1 MLAFHLTDKPS
12 EGQTTIQTNKL
23 TDGPTNLQ
31 RDKRA
36 LIHQKTDNPTDALTH
51 KRSSRMELQF
61 H

>member
-1 MLAFHLTDKPS
+1 MLAFHLTDRPS

-36 LIHQKTDNPTDALTH
+36 LIHKKTDNPTDALTH
-51 KRSSRMELQF
+51 KRSNRM
-61 H
+61 